1 MKKHS
6 AGALTNEQKTIQN
19 RLYQSRIDAGAEYDY
34 LFVGTGN
41 SALTCATLLA
51 DAGYKVCMLEAH
63 DRAGGYLHSFK
74 IGHYEFCAQVHYI
87 WGCGKGGRVYE
98 FLKRIG
104 LDEEIEFDLFD
115 PQGYD
120 HMIMP
125 DGKRVK
131 IPYGWKKLQSNIE
144 QAYPQTTGLDA
155 FFKIIKA
162 IRKETDALPKTIH
175 WWDYLLKGAF
185 FPTLL
190 RYRHASVQD
199 IFDACGVSLEAQ
211 TILTAQAGDFLLPP
225 NKLSVIFYTS
235 LLGGYGTGAYAPT
248 RHFSYYVNRLT
259 KFLTDQGSDLY
270 FEEQVTG
277 ITTHDGKISGVSTAT
292 GKVFTAK
299 NYICGMDPQAAA
311 QLIGWQYFP
320 GRYKTRLTY
329 EYSDNGVMVY
339 LGLKPGFEPAQYGLG
354 NHNTWHCFDW
364 DMNKMWE
371 AGKNFDVEKAW
382 LFISTPTMHSN
393 NAPQAGHIVEIGTYM
408 PYMPFKQAAGKSY
421 DDYQVLKMRMANK
434 MIDLVAQHHIP
445 DLNDHISVKVVG
457 SPTTS
462 EDFCCAPFGNAYG
475 SALLAKDTT
484 SRLSAKTPFSNL
496 HWCNASSG
504 SPSIYG
510 TVSTGINLYMD
521 LTGDEFY
528 DPRAVPTD
536 EEFIASLPVAGEL
549 LIFK

>member
-6 AGALTNEQKTIQN
+6 TGALGSEQKAAQN
-19 RLYQSRIDAGAEYDY
+19 KLYQSRVEAGVEYDY
-34 LFVGTGN
+34 LFIGTGN
-41 SALTCATLLA
+41 AALTCATLLA
-51 DAGYKVCMLEAH
+51 NAGHKVCMLEAH
-63 DRAGGYLHSFK
+63 DRAGGYVHSFRM
-74 IGHYEFCAQVHYI
+74 GDYEFCAQVHYI
-87 WGCGKGGRVYE
+87 WGCGKGGRIYE

-104 LDEEIEFDLFD
+104 LEEEIEFDLFD

-120 HMIMP
+120 QMIMP

-131 IPYGWKKLQSNIE
+131 IPYGWTQLQNNIE
-144 QAYPQTTGLDA
+144 QAYPHTTGLDT
-155 FFKIIKA
+155 FFKIVRA

-185 FPTLL
+185 FPILI
-190 RYRHASVQD
+190 RYRHATVQD
-199 IFDACGVSLEAQ
+199 LFDACGVSLEAQ

-225 NKLSVIFYTS
+225 NKLSALFFVG
-235 LLGGYGTGAYAPT
+235 LLGGYGTGAYAPA
-248 RHFSYYVNRLT
+248 RHFSYFVDRLT
-259 KFLTDQGSDLY
+259 KFLTDHGSDLY
-270 FEEQVTG
+270 FEELVTG
-277 ITTHDGKISGVSTAT
+277 IATHDRKISGVSTAT
-292 GKVFTAK
+292 GKVFSAK

-311 QLIGWQYFP
+311 QLIGWQHFP
-320 GRYKTRLTY
+320 GRYKRQLSY

-339 LGLKPGFEPAQYGLG
+339 LGLKPGFEPAKYDLG

-371 AGKNFDVEKAW
+371 AGKNLNVEKAW

-393 NAPQAGHIVEIGTYM
+393 NVPQTGHIVEIGTYV
-408 PYMPFKQAAGKSY
+408 PYAPFKQAAEKSGH
-421 DDYQVLKMRMANK
+421 DYQALKMQIADK

-445 DLNDHISVKVVG
+445 DLNDHIAIKVVG

-475 SALLAKDTT
+475 AAMLASDTT
-484 SRLSAKTPFSNL
+484 SRLSAQTPFSNL
-496 HWCNASSG
+496 YWCNASSG
-504 SPSIYG
+504 LPSIYG

-528 DPRAVPTD
+528 DPRTAPTD
-536 EEFIASLPVAGEL
+536 EEFIAALS
-549 LIFK
+549 I

>member
-6 AGALTNEQKTIQN
+6 TGALTDEQKTIQN
-19 RLYQSRIDAGAEYDY
+19 KLYQSCIDAGIEYDY
-34 LFVGTGN
+34 LFIGTGN

-51 DAGYKVCMLEAH
+51 NAGYKVCMLEAH
-63 DRAGGYLHSFK
+63 DRAGGYVHSFTM
-74 IGHYEFCAQVHYI
+74 GEYEFCAQVHYI

-104 LDEEIEFDLFD
+104 LEEEIEFDLFD

-125 DGKRVK
+125 DGIRVK
-131 IPYGWKKLQSNIE
+131 VPYGWKELQSNIE
-144 QAYPQTTGLDA
+144 QAYPRTTGLDA
-155 FFKIIKA
+155 FFKIVRA
-162 IRKETDALPKTIH
+162 IRKETGALPRTIH
-175 WWDYLLKGAF
+175 RRDYLLKGAS
-185 FPTLL
+185 FPTLMQ
-190 RYRHASVQD
+190 YRQASVQD
-199 IFDACGVSLEAQ
+199 VFDACGVSLEAQ

-225 NKLSVIFYTS
+225 NKLSALFYVG
-235 LLGGYGTGAYAPT
+235 LLGGYETGAYAPT
-248 RHFSYYVNRLT
+248 RHFSYYVSRLT
-259 KFLTDQGSDLY
+259 KFLADQGSDLY
-270 FEEQVTG
+270 FEEQVTE
-277 ITTHDGKISGVSTAT
+277 INTHDGKISRVSTAT

-311 QLIGWQYFP
+311 QLIGWQHFP
-320 GRYKTRLTY
+320 ERHKAHLTY

-339 LGLKPGFEPAQYGLG
+339 LGLKPGFDPAKYRLG

-371 AGKNFDVEKAW
+371 AGKNLDVEKAW

-408 PYMPFKQAAGKSY
+408 PYAPFRQAAEKSY
-421 DDYQVLKMRMANK
+421 DDYQALKMQIASK

-445 DLNDHISVKVVG
+445 DLNDHIAVKVVG

-475 SALLAKDTT
+475 SAMLAKDTT
-484 SRLSAKTPFSNL
+484 SRLSAQTPFPNL
-496 HWCNASSG
+496 YWCNASSG
-504 SPSIYG
+504 IPSIYG
-510 TVSTGINLYMD
+510 TVSTGSNLYMD

-528 DPRAVPTD
+528 DPRTAPTD
-536 EEFIASLPVAGEL
+536 EEFIAALPVSLPL
-549 LIFK
+549 